1 MRRFG
6 DYARFMHKVRAI
18 RRRYPEAALRS
29 SFIVGFPG
37 EVEEDHDALLRF
49 LEEAQ
54 LDWAG
59 FFAFSSEQGTLAAGL
74 PDQVPLPLVAERL
87 DECSEL
93 QDAITARRR
102 SALVASSCRALVD
115 SQGVARSHREAPEI
129 DGIIRVPRDL
139 RAGSWVDVRITE
151 AEGPDLVGE
160 VVAA

>member
-1 MRRFG
+1 
-6 DYARFMHKVRAI
+6 
-18 RRRYPEAALRS
+18 
-29 SFIVGFPG
+29 
-37 EVEEDHDALLRF
+37 
-49 LEEAQ
+49 
-54 LDWAG
+54 
-59 FFAFSSEQGTLAAGL
+59 
-74 PDQVPLPLVAERL
+74 L